1 MSIPLDHVLFITGAL
16 FAVGTAGVLMRRN
29 LLFMLISAELM
40 MNAAALAFVAVGQ
53 SRGSVDGQVGFI
65 FALAISA
72 AEVGLGLVLL
82 LQLWRHLRTLDTDAM
97 RALRG

>member
-1 MSIPLDHVLFITGAL
+1 MTIPLDHVLTLTSAL
-16 FAVGTAGVLMRRN
+16 FAIGAVGVLVRRN

-40 MNAAALAFVAVGQ
+40 MNAAALACVAVGQ
-53 SRGSVDGQVGFI
+53 SRGEADGQI
-65 FALAISA
+65 LLMLAVSISA

-82 LQLWRHLRTLDTDAM
+82 LQVWRHYRTLDTDAL